1 MTNSTDHKAFVNIL
15 GLSEPVLIEVA
26 LAKIITRAGD
36 TLHLLVL
43 RISFTPPVRELS
55 CADS

>member
-26 LAKIITRAGD
+26 LANIITRAGD
-36 TLHLLVL
+36 TLRLLVL
-43 RISFTPPVRELS
+43 RISFAPPVRELS